1 MESTASQILAGESSK
16 AAARVDEINGAAGR
30 AIRARELISAR
41 AVELLRTVHANALQ
55 AIVLTG
61 SLARDEA
68 TIIRHP
74 QGLELLGDAD
84 FLVVFSAGSPMQNV
98 AQEAALSHRIEE
110 LLLKEGL
117 RCTVH
122 AHAVSSQYFR
132 NLPRAIFSYE
142 LRKCG
147 RVVWGDPG
155 ILELIPDF
163 SAADLPREDAWRMLC
178 NRMIEHLA
186 FVHRLTADSAELPP
200 DLHYATVKLFLDM
213 ATSYLVFAGQYAPSY
228 QERAQ
233 RLQRMAADP
242 LANAPFPLAKFAAR
256 VSDCTMWKLAGDDE
270 YRESS
275 VELWKEAISYVRRLW
290 RWQVLELAG
299 KTGVLTVGELSRQL
313 AQQQTAKQRL
323 RGWAS
328 LVNRRGGLKSVAQW
342 PRWMRLAF
350 QATPRYLVYQA
361 ATEVA
366 YRLPCLVKHSGEP
379 PRLDVNWD
387 ELRSLLPERAPQSR
401 YTDEALWR
409 KLVDDVLWNYSQFLE
424 GTTA

>member
-1 MESTASQILAGESSK
+1 MESTASQILTGESSK
-16 AAARVDEINGAAGR
+16 AAARANEINGAADR
-30 AIRARELISAR
+30 AVRARELISSR
-41 AVELLRTVHANALQ
+41 AVELLRAVHANALQ

-68 TIIRHP
+68 TIIKHS

-84 FLVVFSAGSPMQNV
+84 FLAVFDPSSPMPSVLQD
-98 AQEAALSHRIEE
+98 AALSHKIEE
-110 LLLKEGL
+110 FLLKEGL

-122 AHAVSSQYFR
+122 AHAVSPQYFQA
-132 NLPRAIFSYE
+132 LPRAIFSYE

-147 RVVWGDPG
+147 RVIWGDPG
-155 ILELIPDF
+155 TLELIPDF

-186 FVHRLTADSAELPP
+186 FVHRLAADSAELPP

-228 QERAQ
+228 QTRAQ

-242 LANAPFPLAKFAAR
+242 QANAPFPLAKFAAR
-256 VSDCTMWKLAGDDE
+256 VSDCTMWKLTGDDE

-275 VELWKEAISYVRRLW
+275 VELWKEAISYMRRLW
-290 RWQVLELAG
+290 RWQMMELAG
-299 KTGVLTVGELSRQL
+299 KTGILTVGELSREL
-313 AQQQTAKQRL
+313 ARQQTARQRL
-323 RGWAS
+323 RGWGS
-328 LVNRRGGLKSVAQW
+328 LAKRRSGLKSAAQW
-342 PRWMRLAF
+342 PRWLKMSFR
-350 QATPRYLVYQA
+350 ATPRYLVYQA
-361 ATEVA
+361 ATEVVF
-366 YRLPCLVKHSGEP
+366 RLPCLVKHSGQP
-379 PRLDVNWD
+379 PRLDVNWQ
-387 ELRSLLPERAPQSR
+387 ELRALLPERAPQSQYR
-401 YTDEALWR
+401 DEALWR

>member
-1 MESTASQILAGESSK
+1 MESTASQILTGESSK
-16 AAARVDEINGAAGR
+16 AATRVEEPSSAPER
-30 AIRARELISAR
+30 AIRARNLISAR
-41 AVELLRTVHANALQ
+41 AVELLRAVHGNTLR

-68 TIIRHP
+68 TMIKHS

-84 FLVVFSAGSPMQNV
+84 FLVVFSAGSPMPTV
-98 AQEAALSHRIEE
+98 AEEASLSHRIEE
-110 LLLKEGL
+110 TLLKEDL
-117 RCTVH
+117 RCTIH
-122 AHAVSSQYFR
+122 AHAVSPQYFR
-132 NLPRAIFSYE
+132 ALPHAIFSYE

-147 RVVWGDPG
+147 RVVWGDPR

-213 ATSYLVFAGQYAPSY
+213 ATSYLVFARQYVPSY
-228 QERAQ
+228 QARAQ
-233 RLQRMAADP
+233 RLQRIAADSV
-242 LANAPFPLAKFAAR
+242 ANAPFPLVKFAAR
-256 VSDCTMWKLAGDDE
+256 VSDCTMWKVTGDDE

-275 VELWKEAISYVRRLW
+275 VELWKEGISFMRRLW
-290 RWQVLELAG
+290 RWQVMELTG
-299 KTGVLTVGELSRQL
+299 KTGVLTVAELSREV
-313 AQQQTAKQRL
+313 ARRQTAKQRI
-323 RGWAS
+323 RGWVS
-328 LVNRRGGLKSVAQW
+328 LVKRRGGLRSAAQW

-350 QATPRYLVYQA
+350 QATPRYLVYQV

-366 YRLPCLVKHSGEP
+366 FRLPCLVKHRGQP
-379 PRLDVNWD
+379 PRLDVNWQ
-387 ELRSLLPERAPQSR
+387 ELRALLLEPAPQSQ
-401 YTDEALWR
+401 YKDEALWN

>member
-1 MESTASQILAGESSK
+1 MESTGSQILTGESAK
-16 AAARVDEINGAAGR
+16 AAAQAGETANVSDR
-30 AIRARELISAR
+30 AIHARNLISAR
-41 AVELLRTVHANALQ
+41 AVEVLQAAYGSALQ

-68 TIIRHP
+68 TFLSHST
-74 QGLELLGDAD
+74 GMELLGDAD
-84 FLVVFSAGSPMQNV
+84 FLVVFSAGSPMPSV
-98 AQEAALSHRIEE
+98 AGEGALSQKIEE
-110 LLLKEGL
+110 LLLKEDL
-117 RCTVH
+117 QCEIH

-186 FVHRLTADSAELPP
+186 FVHRLTADSAELPR
-200 DLHYATVKLFLDM
+200 DLHYATVKLFIDM
-213 ATSYLVFAGQYAPSY
+213 ATSYLVFTGQYAPSY
-228 QERAQ
+228 QTRAQ
-233 RLQRMAADP
+233 RLQRMAADSVTS
-242 LANAPFPLAKFAAR
+242 APFPLAKFAAR
-256 VSDCTMWKLAGDDE
+256 VSDCTVWKLTGDDE

-275 VELWKEAISYVRRLW
+275 VELWKEAISYMRRLW
-290 RWQVLELAG
+290 RWQVMQLAG
-299 KTGVLTVGELSRQL
+299 KTGVLTVAELSHAL
-313 AQQQTAKQRL
+313 ARRQTAKQRL

-328 LVNRRGGLKSVAQW
+328 LVKRRGGLKSVAQW
-342 PRWMRLAF
+342 PGWVRMAF
-350 QATPRYLVYQA
+350 RATPRYLVYQT

-366 YRLPCLVKHSGEP
+366 FRLPCLVKHSGQP

-387 ELRSLLPERAPQSR
+387 ELRALLPERAPQSQ
-401 YTDEALWR
+401 YKGEALWR

>member
-1 MESTASQILAGESSK
+1 MGESAK
-16 AAARVDEINGAAGR
+16 DATRVDETNGGADR
-30 AIRARELISAR
+30 SIQTRELISAR
-41 AVELLRTVHANALQ
+41 AVELLRAAHGNTLQ

-68 TIIRHP
+68 TIIKHSD
-74 QGLELLGDAD
+74 GSELLGDAD
-84 FLVVFSAGSPMQNV
+84 FLVVFSAGSPMPN
-98 AQEAALSHRIEE
+98 AAEETVLSHKIEE
-110 LLLKEGL
+110 LLLREAL

-122 AHAVSSQYFR
+122 ARAVSPEYFR
-132 NLPRAIFSYE
+132 ALPRAIFSYE

-147 RVVWGDPG
+147 RVAWGDPG
-155 ILELIPDF
+155 ILGLIPNF
-163 SAADLPREDAWRMLC
+163 SASDLAREDAWRMLC

-186 FVHRLTADSAELPP
+186 FVHRLTADAAELPP

-228 QERAQ
+228 QERAR
-233 RLQRMAADP
+233 RLQRLAADSA
-242 LANAPFPLAKFAAR
+242 ANAPFPLAKFAAR
-256 VSDCTMWKLAGDDE
+256 VSDCTVWKLTGDDE

-275 VELWKEAISYVRRLW
+275 VELWKEGISFMRRLW
-290 RWQVLELAG
+290 RWQVMELAG
-299 KTGVLTVGELSRQL
+299 KTGVLTVAELSREL
-313 AQQQTAKQRL
+313 ARRQTAKQRF

-328 LVNRRGGLKSVAQW
+328 LVKRRGGFKNAAQW

-366 YRLPCLVKHSGEP
+366 FRLTCLVKHSGQP
-379 PRLDVNWD
+379 PRLDVNWE
-387 ELRSLLPERAPQSR
+387 ELRALLPERTPQSQHK
-401 YTDEALWR
+401 DEALWR